1 MGLFS
6 RNKKKHKREKGAI
19 GLGLADTYAG
29 PRKTKDQSSPE
40 PERLTRPDEEAGVAV
55 HEMKNPPKAE
65 G

>member
-6 RNKKKHKREKGAI
+6 RHKQKHQREKGAI
-19 GLGLADTYAG
+19 GLGLAETYAG
-29 PRKTKDQSSPE
+29 PRKTGDQPSPE

-55 HEMKNPPKAE
+55 HQLKHPPKAE